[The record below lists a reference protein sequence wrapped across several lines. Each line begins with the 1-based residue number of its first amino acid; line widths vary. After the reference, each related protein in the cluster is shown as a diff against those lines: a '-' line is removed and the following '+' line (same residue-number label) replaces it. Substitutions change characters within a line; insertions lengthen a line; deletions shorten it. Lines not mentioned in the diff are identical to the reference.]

1 MGTWTE
7 FWHCILQLTTKTW
20 LGPYQLWNIIVLG
33 YVVSQARLASLK
45 GKGLLNCMYKLC
57 PIGMQ
62 NFFDTFSDSLNH
74 THALISEPWIVRAL
88 WPVIAPPDWKCLP
101 TQKWCPYKRS
111 WVVFMPVC
119 ANVLRND
126 PASVTKAVLEPA
138 KDKPGIVECALV
150 LFAARE
156 FSSIKACFGQ

>member
-1 MGTWTE
+1 
-7 FWHCILQLTTKTW
+7 
-20 LGPYQLWNIIVLG
+20 
-33 YVVSQARLASLK
+33 
-45 GKGLLNCMYKLC
+45 
-57 PIGMQ
+57 
-62 NFFDTFSDSLNH
+62 
-74 THALISEPWIVRAL
+74 
-88 WPVIAPPDWKCLP
+88 
-101 TQKWCPYKRS
+101 
-111 WVVFMPVC
+111 MPVC